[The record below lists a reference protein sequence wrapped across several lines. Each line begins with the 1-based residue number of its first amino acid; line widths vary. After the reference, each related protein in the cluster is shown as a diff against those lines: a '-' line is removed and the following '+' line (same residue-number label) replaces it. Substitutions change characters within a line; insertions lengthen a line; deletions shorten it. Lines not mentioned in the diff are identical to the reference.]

1 MKVKILSLFIVTALL
16 FLACTNANNNSSKN
30 GASSGAAPAYGD
42 VFVDSSI
49 GDASNLITMLA
60 TDGASHEV
68 AGNIYNGLVKYDKD
82 FNIVPDLAESW
93 EIKNDGK
100 TIIFHLRKDVLWHD
114 GKPFTAKDVMFSYK
128 IIIDPKTPTAYA
140 EKYKEVKS
148 ARIIDDYTFE
158 VNYEK
163 PFAPGLISW
172 GGLQALPEHLLK
184 GKDITTTPLSRAPV
198 GTGPYKFKSWKTGDR
213 IVLEAFD
220 KYFEGRPYIS
230 GMVFR
235 VIPDQSTQF
244 MELKAQNIDMMG
256 LTPLQYIRQ
265 TDTPDFKKNYTKYK
279 YLSDIYTY
287 LGFNQRRP
295 PFNDKK
301 VRQAIAYAIDKN
313 EIIKGVLM
321 GLGMEAT
328 GPYKPGTVWYN
339 ANVKKYP
346 YDPAKAMQLLKEA
359 GFADSNAD
367 GIVEK
372 NGKPFEITI
381 ITNQGNS
388 LREKTAQIIQQR
400 LGKVGIKVNIRIV
413 EWTSFIKEFVD
424 KYNFDAIILG
434 FNILQDPDCYAVW
447 HSSNAVP
454 GNLNLASFKNADVD
468 RLIDEGRHTF
478 DEKKRKVCYDRIQEI
493 LADEQPFVFLYIPL
507 SLPIVS
513 SRIEGIVPA
522 PAGISYNFIKWYV
535 PKEMQK
541 YQVVP

>member
-1 MKVKILSLFIVTALL
+1 MQTSPAGT
-16 FLACTNANNNSSKN
+16 
-30 GASSGAAPAYGD
+30 PAYGD

-49 GDASNLITMLA
+49 GDAANLITMLA

-93 EIKNDGK
+93 EIKNEGK

-114 GKPFTAKDVMFSYK
+114 GKPFTSKDVMFSYK

-148 ARIIDDYTFE
+148 ARTVDDYTFE
-158 VNYEK
+158 VNYEQ

-172 GGLQALPEHLLK
+172 GALQALPEHLLK

-235 VIPDQSTQF
+235 VIPDQATQF

-265 TDTPDFKKNYTKYK
+265 TDTPDFKKNYTKYQ
-279 YLSDIYTY
+279 YLADGYTY

-295 PFNDKK
+295 PFNNKK

-321 GLGMEAT
+321 GLGIEST

-339 ANVKKYP
+339 PKVKKYP
-346 YDPAKAMQLLKEA
+346 YDPAKAIELLREA
-359 GFADSNAD
+359 GYTDTNGD

-372 NGKPFEITI
+372 NGKAFEISI

-400 LGKVGIKVNIRIV
+400 LGKIGIKVNIRII

-424 KYNFDAIILG
+424 RYNFDAIILG
-434 FNILQDPDCYAVW
+434 FNILQDPDCQAVW
-447 HSSNAVP
+447 HSSSAVP
-454 GNLNLASFKNADVD
+454 GNLNLASFKNVEVD

-478 DEKKRKVCYDRIQEI
+478 DEKKRKVSYDRIQEI
-493 LADEQPFVFLYIPL
+493 LAEEQPFVFLYIPY

-513 SRIEGIVPA
+513 SRIDGIVPA
-522 PAGISYNFIKWYV
+522 PAGINYNFTKWYV
-535 PKEMQK
+535 PKDMQK

>member
-1 MKVKILSLFIVTALL
+1 MKAKTLILFVITALV
-16 FLACTNANNNSSKN
+16 FLACSKTNNNSPGQN
-30 GASSGAAPAYGD
+30 AASAGTPAYGD

-60 TDGASHEV
+60 TDAASHEV

-100 TIIFHLRKDVLWHD
+100 TIIFHLRKNVLWHD
-114 GKPFTAKDVMFSYK
+114 GKPFTARDVMFTYRL
-128 IIIDPKTPTAYA
+128 IIDPKTPTAYA

-148 ARIIDDYTFE
+148 ARIVDDYTFE
-158 VNYEK
+158 VNYDR

-172 GGLQALPEHLLK
+172 GGLEMLPEHLLK
-184 GKDITTTPLSRAPV
+184 GKDISSTPLSRSPV
-198 GTGPYKFKSWKTGDR
+198 GTGPYRFKSWKTGDR

-220 KYFEGRPYIS
+220 KYFDGRPYIS
-230 GMVFR
+230 GVVYR
-235 VIPDQSTQF
+235 VITDQSTQF
-244 MELKAQNIDMMG
+244 MELKAGNIDMMG

-265 TDTPDFKKNYTKYK
+265 TDTKDFSSNYTKYK
-279 YLSDIYTY
+279 YLADLYTY

-295 PFNDKK
+295 PFSDIR
-301 VRQAIAYAIDKN
+301 VRQAIAYAIDKD

-339 ANVKKYP
+339 PKVKKYP
-346 YDPAKAMQLLKEA
+346 YDPAKAKELLKEA
-359 GFADSNAD
+359 GYADANGD
-367 GIVEK
+367 GILER
-372 NGKPFEITI
+372 NGRPFEITI

-388 LREKTAQIIQQR
+388 LREKATQIIQQR
-400 LGKVGIKVNIRIV
+400 LGAVGIKVNIRII

-447 HSSNAVP
+447 HSSQAVP
-454 GNLNLASFKNADVD
+454 GSLNLASFKNAEVD

-478 DEKKRKVCYDRIQEI
+478 DIKKRKACYDRIQEI
-493 LADEQPFVFLYIPL
+493 LANEQPFVFLYIPY

-513 SRIEGIVPA
+513 SRVKGIEPA
-522 PAGISYNFIKWYV
+522 PAGISYNFTKWYV
-535 PKEMQK
+535 PKKLQK
-541 YQVVP
+541 YQVIP

>member
-1 MKVKILSLFIVTALL
+1 MKAKILILFILTAFL
-16 FLACTNANNNSSKN
+16 FLACAKANDNTAKRQSP
-30 GASSGAAPAYGD
+30 PAGVPSYGD

-68 AGNIYNGLVKYDKD
+68 AGNMYNGLVKYDKD

-93 EIKNDGK
+93 EIKNQGR
-100 TIIFHLRKDVLWHD
+100 TILFHLRKNVLWHD
-114 GKPFTAKDVMFSYK
+114 GKPFTANDVMFSYK

-140 EKYKEVKS
+140 EKYKEVKF

-158 VNYEK
+158 VNYDQ

-172 GGLQALPEHLLK
+172 SLEMLPEHLLK
-184 GKDITTTPLSRAPV
+184 GRDIATTPLSRAPV
-198 GTGPYKFKSWKTGDR
+198 GTGPYRFKSWKTGDR

-220 KYFEGRPYIS
+220 KYYEGRPYIS
-230 GMVFR
+230 AMVFR
-235 VIPDQSTQF
+235 VIPDQATQF

-265 TDTPDFKKNYTKYK
+265 TGTSDFKKNYTKYK
-279 YLSDIYTY
+279 YLADGYTY

-295 PFNDKK
+295 PFNDKR

-321 GLGMEAT
+321 GLGMEST

-339 ANVKKYP
+339 AKVRKYP
-346 YDPAKAMQLLKEA
+346 FDPAKSMQLLREA
-359 GFADSNAD
+359 GYTDTNRD
-367 GIVEK
+367 GIVDK
-372 NGKPFEITI
+372 NGKAFEITI

-400 LGKVGIKVNIRIV
+400 LGRIGIKVNIRII

-424 KYNFDAIILG
+424 RYNFDAIILG
-434 FNILQDPDCYAVW
+434 FNILQDPDCQAVW

-454 GNLNLASFKNADVD
+454 GNLNLASFKNAEVD
-468 RLIDEGRHTF
+468 LLIDAGRHTF
-478 DEKKRKVCYDRIQEI
+478 DEKKRKVSYDRIQEI
-493 LADEQPFVFLYIPL
+493 LAEEQPFVFLYIPY

-513 SRIEGIVPA
+513 SRIQGIVPA
-522 PAGISYNFIKWYV
+522 PAGISYNFTKWYV
-535 PKEMQK
+535 PKDMQR

>member
-1 MKVKILSLFIVTALL
+1 
-16 FLACTNANNNSSKN
+16 
-30 GASSGAAPAYGD
+30 
-42 VFVDSSI
+42 
-49 GDASNLITMLA
+49 MLA

-68 AGNIYNGLVKYDKD
+68 AANIYNGLVKYDKD

-100 TIIFHLRKDVLWHD
+100 TIIFHLRKNVLWHD

-158 VNYEK
+158 VNYDK

-172 GGLQALPEHLLK
+172 GLEMLPEHLLK

-220 KYFEGRPYIS
+220 KYFEGRPYFS
-230 GMVFR
+230 GIVYR
-235 VIPDQSTQF
+235 VIPDQATQF

-265 TDTPDFKKNYTKYK
+265 TDTPDFKKNYTRYK
-279 YLSDIYTY
+279 YLADGYTY
-287 LGFNQRRP
+287 LAFNQRRP
-295 PFNDKK
+295 PFNDKN
-301 VRQAIAYAIDKN
+301 VRQAIAYAIDKD

-339 ANVKKYP
+339 PKVRKYP
-346 YDPAKAMQLLKEA
+346 YNPEKAVELLREA
-359 GFADSNAD
+359 GFADSNND

-372 NGKPFEITI
+372 KGKPFTITI

-400 LGKVGIKVNIRIV
+400 LGRIGIKVNIRIV

-454 GNLNLASFKNADVD
+454 GNLNLASFKNAEVD

-478 DEKKRKVCYDRIQEI
+478 DAKKRKACYDRIQEI
-493 LADEQPFVFLYIPL
+493 LAEEQPFVFLYVPY

-513 SRIEGIVPA
+513 SRIKGIVPA
-522 PAGISYNFIKWYV
+522 PAGISYNFTKWYV
-535 PKEMQK
+535 PKDMQK
-541 YQVVP
+541 YQIVP